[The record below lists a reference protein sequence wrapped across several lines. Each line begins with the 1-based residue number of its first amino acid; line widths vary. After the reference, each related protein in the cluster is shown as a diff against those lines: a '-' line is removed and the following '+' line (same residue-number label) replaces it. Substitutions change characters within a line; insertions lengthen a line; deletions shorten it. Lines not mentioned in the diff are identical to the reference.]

1 MADPVDVSQ
10 GRGLPCRA
18 GDGCRFRIDV
28 TGLAMSDPVS
38 FAVLCASRVD
48 HEREVHGYVHE
59 AVNVPKARYDWG
71 KSHRQVLTG
80 QGI

>member
-28 TGLAMSDPVS
+28 TGLALSDPIA
-38 FAVLCASRVD
+38 FGLLCKARID
-48 HEREVHGYVHE
+48 HERAEHNYEHTT
-59 AVNVPKARYDWG
+59 VNVPKARYDWG
-71 KSHRQVLTG
+71 KSRRQVLTG